1 MLAFLVWASGLC
13 CACGLADTACHSD
26 PLVRVCLE
34 RPTPFRIRMIA
45 LASKSYHALKFVHK
59 NDICRAVSSN
69 SFGPVQVLL
78 ADVARHFARDM
89 GMV

>member
-1 MLAFLVWASGLC
+1 
-13 CACGLADTACHSD
+13 
-26 PLVRVCLE
+26 
-34 RPTPFRIRMIA
+34 MIA